1 MAGILALPD
10 AFWLARFIALCV
22 TFHIHQDLTESIR
35 VEDIM
40 LDRLKLWL
48 IVGILSAGLCAIF
61 IGRAPAQ
68 NKPSASV
75 TPADYLKWRSQFN
88 NWGRWGANDQR
99 GASNLITAE
108 KSLSAIRL
116 VKNGVVI
123 SLAHAVPQ
131 KVDSEVPDRSVF
143 HRVTENIGAFN
154 TIDRYEVSYHGLA
167 TAHMDA
173 FCHFFLEGKIYNGYS
188 VADNITAQTGCKKD
202 DIMAWRDGVVTRAVL
217 YDIPQLKGV
226 DWIEPGTPIT
236 RADLEAW
243 EKKSGVKAGPGDVV
257 MLYVGRWKRRAAKG
271 PYPDAI
277 PGYFADVIPFIK
289 ERDIAFVG
297 HDFNIDWAPRPGWGE
312 AQGIPVNPIHQA
324 VLNWMGVGI
333 VENLDLER
341 AVETARRLNRYE
353 FMLTF
358 APLPVEGGTG
368 SPLNPLAVF

>member
-1 MAGILALPD
+1 MAQRLRWLALGM
-10 AFWLARFIALCV
+10 ALASL
-22 TFHIHQDLTESIR
+22 L
-35 VEDIM
+35 
-40 LDRLKLWL
+40 
-48 IVGILSAGLCAIF
+48 AIF
-61 IGRAPAQ
+61 LQRAPSQ
-68 NKPSASV
+68 SKGSAAA
-75 TPADYLKWRSQFN
+75 TPADYLRWRMEMK
-88 NWGRWGANDQR
+88 NWGRWGADDQR

-108 KSLSAIRL
+108 KSLTAARL
-116 VKNGVVI
+116 VKSGIVI

-131 KVDSEVPDRSVF
+131 EVDAEVPEGSIF
-143 HRVTENIGAFN
+143 HRTTESIGDYN

-173 FCHFFLEGKIYNGYS
+173 FCHFYLEGKMYNGYS
-188 VADNITAQTGCKKD
+188 VKDNLTPETGCKKD

-217 YDIPQLKGV
+217 YDMPQLKGV
-226 DWIEPGTPIT
+226 DWIEPGTPIA

-243 EKKSGVKAGPGDVV
+243 EKKSGVKAGPGDVI

-271 PYPDAI
+271 PDPTAI
-277 PGYFADVIPFIK
+277 PGYFADVVPFIK
-289 ERDIAFVG
+289 ERQVAFIG
-297 HDFNIDWAPRPGWGE
+297 HDFNIDWSPRPGWGA

-341 AVETARRLNRYE
+341 AVETARKLKRYE

-368 SPLNPLAVF
+368 SPINPLAVF